1 MSEWRN
7 IWKRSIKVSQN
18 AIKNKD
24 KEGLLFQELRNE
36 KDKNENL
43 SYKNDKMV
51 EFEEGIACECLK
63 LYDKAIRIYEI
74 VASKENGL
82 PVKHWRDVA
91 EIFLE
96 RCKQKRQGRIYAETF
111 GDNFINKDISSAE
124 TLKEIQWLAFYE
136 LHSFVF
142 LPDHIRYLAISSMSR
157 IDSEP
162 AMAIVIFR
170 TCLEG
175 VIKILYPAEYEENEN
190 DEKSLGHLLGK
201 LFYDKKL
208 FTRENIKT
216 KFEDDKCYILKERG
230 NDAAHGVD
238 VDYNNKY
245 LNETIILFVEI
256 MKKGND
262 LIEDNLR
269 NR

>member
-1 MSEWRN
+1 MSEWRD
-7 IWKRSIKVSQN
+7 IWKRSVRVSQN

-24 KEGLLFQELRNE
+24 VEGLLFQELRNE
-36 KDKNENL
+36 KDENGNNPF
-43 SYKNDKMV
+43 KDDKMV
-51 EFEEGIACECLK
+51 DFEEGITYECLK
-63 LYDKAIRIYEI
+63 HYDKAIKIYES
-74 VASKENGL
+74 VCSKENGL
-82 PVKHWRDVA
+82 PVKHWRERA

-96 RCKQKRQGRIYAETF
+96 RCRQKQQGRIYAEIF
-111 GDNFINKDISSAE
+111 GDNFINKDISTAE

-190 DEKSLGHLLGK
+190 NEKSLGHLLGK
-201 LFYDKKL
+201 LFYDNIL
-208 FTRENIKT
+208 FTRESLKS
-216 KFEDDKCYILKERG
+216 KFENDKCYILKERG

-245 LNETIILFVEI
+245 LNETIILFIEI
-256 MKKGND
+256 MEKSNE
-262 LIEDNLR
+262 LIRDNL
-269 NR
+269 